1 MGRKKKNKKNL
12 KSLLLAAIII
22 VLLILLEYFGIL
34 EKIDNALAKTGLVEH
49 FQQIKESNIVMTG
62 TVKQDEQI
70 ISSVSENITIKKD
83 KLNILFLDVG
93 QADCELIVLNGK
105 AILIDAGNK
114 SDGEKI
120 VSAIKGL
127 GISKLDY
134 VIGTHVHEDH
144 IGGMSYII
152 DAFEVEN
159 FYLPYNTT
167 NTTNYYEALLNSLT
181 NKNMNINQVNIG
193 DTFSLGEA
201 NCEIMSVKNDEPE
214 NINEESIVLE
224 LTYKSQ
230 KFLFMGDA
238 EQLNEKSRFWND
250 VDVLKVGHHGSN
262 TSSTEEFL
270 NQVLPEVA
278 IISVGKENSYGLPK
292 EKILK
297 RFEKIGSKIYRTD
310 LDGTIQIVSDG
321 KEYEVIK
328 IDLSFDN

>member
-1 MGRKKKNKKNL
+1 M
-12 KSLLLAAIII
+12 
-22 VLLILLEYFGIL
+22 
-34 EKIDNALAKTGLVEH
+34 AKTGLVEH
-49 FQQIKESNIVMTG
+49 FKQIKESNIVMTG

-105 AILIDAGNK
+105 TILIDAGNK

-167 NTTNYYEALLNSLT
+167 NTTNYYESLLNSLT

-193 DTFSLGEA
+193 DTFNLGEA

-224 LTYKSQ
+224 ITYKSQ